1 MQVRQNVP
9 LAPLTT
15 LKVGGPAR
23 FFSRAE
29 STEQAIEAIDWANA
43 QSLPLFVL
51 GGGSNVVIA
60 DSGWPG
66 LVLQIAV
73 PGIQQIDHGEKA
85 VFEVGAGVE
94 WDSFVEHA
102 VALNFGGIECMSGI
116 PGTVGGTPI
125 QNVGAYGQDVSQ
137 TIRQVEVL
145 DLQSKSVR
153 ALTNEACKFSYRSSI
168 FNHAERGAFI
178 VLKVS
183 YTLEPGGPPHIEY
196 ADLKKFFQGNAA
208 PSLAQTREAVRQI
221 RRSKAMLIVDGD
233 PDARSVG
240 SFFKNPMVSHQQ
252 LQDISANPAAAG
264 AKVPSFAGESGE
276 IKISAAW
283 LVEHAGFQRGYTRGR
298 VGISSKHALA
308 IVNRGGATAAEIFA
322 LHREIQERV
331 GEVFGIKLAPEPVF
345 VGFEQVS

>member
-137 TIRQVEVL
+137 TIRQVEAL
-145 DLQSKSVR
+145 DLR
-153 ALTNEACKFSYRSSI
+153 L
-168 FNHAERGAFI
+168 
-178 VLKVS
+178 
-183 YTLEPGGPPHIEY
+183 
-196 ADLKKFFQGNAA
+196 
-208 PSLAQTREAVRQI
+208 
-221 RRSKAMLIVDGD
+221 
-233 PDARSVG
+233 
-240 SFFKNPMVSHQQ
+240 
-252 LQDISANPAAAG
+252 
-264 AKVPSFAGESGE
+264 
-276 IKISAAW
+276 
-283 LVEHAGFQRGYTRGR
+283 
-298 VGISSKHALA
+298 
-308 IVNRGGATAAEIFA
+308 
-322 LHREIQERV
+322 
-331 GEVFGIKLAPEPVF
+331 
-345 VGFEQVS
+345 